1 MEAAYIIVTVA
12 VTCTIFGGGYL
23 LHRRLHRGWPR
34 HNKKSNILTLR
45 EIIHMAA
52 LEEEM
57 ADREAEMA
65 DREAQ
70 FITHGQ
76 MILTQMQELDHVY
89 GSVKSL
95 R

>member
-57 ADREAEMA
+57 AG
-65 DREAQ
+65 REAQ

-76 MILTQMQELDHVY
+76 MILTQMQELDQVFKRFEHA
-89 GSVKSL
+89 
-95 R
+95 REH

>member
-57 ADREAEMA
+57 ADREA
-65 DREAQ
+65 Q

>member
-57 ADREAEMA
+57 ADREA
-65 DREAQ
+65 Q

-76 MILTQMQELDHVY
+76 MILTQMQELDQVFKRFEHA
-89 GSVKSL
+89 
-95 R
+95 REH